1 MARSSR
7 RERMCAVDMAAAR
20 FERRPDRG
28 ERVFRPNIA
37 VEGVSGRVDR
47 VGVMPLARL
56 DVHLDPAKF

>member
-1 MARSSR
+1 
-7 RERMCAVDMAAAR
+7 MCAVDMAAAR